1 MMWQL
6 KYQDAMEEGRAEGWN
21 EGWVE
26 GWNEVTVSALRNL
39 MKNTGWPLEQAMVA
53 LGISKAEQPRL
64 IRLLKE
70 DGAIS

>member
-39 MKNTGWPLEQAMVA
+39 MKNTGWSLERAMAA
-53 LGISKAEQPRL
+53 LGISESEQKTYLKLLAE
-64 IRLLKE
+64 
-70 DGAIS
+70 